1 MEKKIELFE
10 LRRHTEDEVA
20 FVEIETLLS
29 ALDEAGYPVE
39 RHFYEDGNFENQE
52 IQILLEKNGL
62 NLLPISKMSDEIAIK
77 GRYPTIE
84 EIADYFDVTISYEDE
99 NECCS
104 GEEGEC
110 CCGHHHHHHDGECC
124 HHHGDE
130 EHECCCHHH
139 EE

>member
-1 MEKKIELFE
+1 MKKKLELFE

-62 NLLPISKMSDEIAIK
+62 NLLPISKMNDEIAIK

-110 CCGHHHHHHDGECC
+110 CCGHHHHHDGECC
-124 HHHGDE
+124 HHHDGE
-130 EHECCCHHH
+130 EHECRCHHH

>member
-62 NLLPISKMSDEIAIK
+62 NLLPISKMNDEIAIK

-110 CCGHHHHHHDGECC
+110 CCGHHHHHDGECC
-124 HHHGDE
+124 HHHDGE
-130 EHECCCHHH
+130 EHECRCHHH

>member
-1 MEKKIELFE
+1 MEKKLELFE

-62 NLLPISKMSDEIAIK
+62 NLLPISKMNDEIAIK

-110 CCGHHHHHHDGECC
+110 CCGHHHHHDGECC
-124 HHHGDE
+124 HHHDGE
-130 EHECCCHHH
+130 EHECRCHHH

>member
-1 MEKKIELFE
+1 MEKKLELFE

-39 RHFYEDGNFENQE
+39 RHFYEDGNFKNQE
-52 IQILLEKNGL
+52 IQILLDKNGL
-62 NLLPISKMSDEIAIK
+62 NLLPISKMNDEIAIK

-110 CCGHHHHHHDGECC
+110 CCGHHHHHDGECC
-124 HHHGDE
+124 HHHDGE
-130 EHECCCHHH
+130 EHECRCHHH